1 MTMKRTH
8 SSGYTALL
16 VAGLILAVSETPAF
30 SADEPPAT
38 QRGGYGW
45 GRGHQGG
52 GPGYGRGRGRG
63 GPMRDDPEFVKDR
76 ELFHHLLDNR
86 KSIKRTVKNLED
98 GILTVTESDDPEIA
112 EWIQQHVASMKGR
125 VEQQRPIHMR
135 DPLFRAVFANAKAI
149 EMKVET
155 TKKGVRVTE
164 TSKDP
169 FVARLIQ
176 AHARIVSLFL
186 ENGFIEVSR
195 NHTVPEEAPERPNA
209 EQPSPSMEKE

>member
-1 MTMKRTH
+1 MV
-8 SSGYTALL
+8 LL
-16 VAGLILAVSETPAF
+16 LTGLILAASETPAF

-38 QRGGYGW
+38 QRGRYGW
-45 GRGHQGG
+45 GQGRQGG
-52 GPGYGRGRGRG
+52 GPGFGRRRGRG

-86 KSIKRTVKNLED
+86 KSIRRTVKDLDD
-98 GILTVTESDDPEIA
+98 GILTVTESDDPEIT

-135 DPLFRAVFANAKAI
+135 DPLFRAVFANTKAI

-169 FVARLIQ
+169 FVAKLIQ
-176 AHARIVSLFL
+176 AHARVVSLFL
-186 ENGFIEVSR
+186 KNGFIEVSR
-195 NHTVPEEAPERPNA
+195 NHAVPEESPERPNA
-209 EQPSPSMEKE
+209 EQPSPPMEKEKDA